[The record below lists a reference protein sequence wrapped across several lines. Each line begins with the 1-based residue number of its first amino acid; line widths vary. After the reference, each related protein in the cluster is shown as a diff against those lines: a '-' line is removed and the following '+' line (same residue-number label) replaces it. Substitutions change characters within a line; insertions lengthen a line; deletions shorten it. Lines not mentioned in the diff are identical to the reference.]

1 MKTKFLSLIFLAV
14 LMISCQN
21 DLDKDLTLR
30 VVTSSK
36 LTIKVVDSKG
46 TSLSNVNVKLYDRAL
61 LSSSSSSSSYSS
73 LEYIYAA
80 STDASGVVDF
90 GDVASG
96 IYFILID
103 SVRINGVNYQ
113 PIMQFQVN
121 SGVDKNIT
129 INPEDY
135 ATTFNFSIKKTETS
149 KTSST
154 VNVSDFNNLNVI
166 IVPYSSYS
174 SYYSLDQLISLVE
187 IKGKTNDV
195 GFLSLKLPAF
205 KTYVAIAYNDAKT
218 VYSQLGSSTN
228 GYSTTTFTGDK
239 GGVVNKNFSL
249 DSKTLQ
255 SSFYGKFNLSI
266 KKAVTSPT
274 STSPSVLAFEGLNAV
289 AIPSSLYDSNLPLS
303 MLLEYAELSG
313 KTDADGN
320 ISFSLKAG
328 VDYRIIVY
336 NDNKTAYYPLLVSTY
351 NFFYVNSGET
361 RQASFTISP
370 ISLAPVVYTRINVT
384 LSKTSSVY
392 YTPNPIDLAPFSN
405 LNVAI
410 VPYFTNNSSS
420 TIDVLLS
427 KAIAAGVTD
436 ASGQISFVVP
446 TISTGYSTSYQ
457 IVAYDAAKTNKFVS
471 SEISVYSGNP
481 FTKSYY
487 LNATS
492 WAIVN

>member
-1 MKTKFLSLIFLAV
+1 MKTKLLSLIFLAV

-21 DLDKDLTLR
+21 DFDKDLTLKI
-30 VVTSSK
+30 VTSSK
-36 LTIKVVDSKG
+36 LTVKVVDGKG
-46 TSLSNVNVKLYDRAL
+46 TLLSNVKVKLFDRAL

-73 LEYIYAA
+73 LQYIYAA
-80 STDASGVVDF
+80 STDANGVVDF

-103 SVRINGVNYQ
+103 SVRVNGLNYQ
-113 PIMQFQVN
+113 PVMQFQIN

-135 ATTFNFSIKKTETS
+135 ATTFNFSIKKTEVS
-149 KTSST
+149 KTSNV
-154 VNVSDFNNLNVI
+154 VNVSDFNNLNMI
-166 IVPYSSYS
+166 FIPYTSYL
-174 SYYSLDQLISLVE
+174 SYYSLDQLISLAE

-205 KTYVAIAYNDAKT
+205 KTYIAIAYNDAKT
-218 VYSQLGSSTN
+218 VYSQLGYSQL
-228 GYSTTTFTGDK
+228 GYSATTFTGDK
-239 GGVVNKNFSL
+239 GEVVSKSFSL

-255 SSFYGKFNLSI
+255 SSFYGKFNVSI

-274 STSPSVLAFEGLNAV
+274 TTSPTLLAFEGLNAV

-313 KTDADGN
+313 KTDAEGN

-336 NDNKTAYYPLLVSTY
+336 NDNKTAYCPLYFSSS
-351 NFFYVNSGET
+351 NSFYINQGET
-361 RQASFTISP
+361 KQSNFTISP
-370 ISLAPVVYTRINVT
+370 INLAPVVYTRISVA

-392 YTPNPIDLAPFSN
+392 YTPNPIDLVPFSN
-405 LNVAI
+405 VNVAI
-410 VPYFTNNSSS
+410 VPYFSNNSGSS
-420 TIDVLLS
+420 IDALLS
-427 KAIAAGVTD
+427 KAIAGGVTD
-436 ASGQISFVVP
+436 ASGQISFVLP
-446 TISTGYSTSYQ
+446 IISTGYSTSYQ

-471 SEISVYSGNP
+471 SEISAYSGNSYS
-481 FTKSYY
+481 KNYY

-492 WAIVN
+492 WASVN